1 MRNESLQMLLIAVP
15 TGLLSEAG
23 IHPKDSLSMYAGKGK
38 IIISN
43 DFFEDYVCDRDCEN
57 CPMSDVDC
65 NGECEICPCV
75 DMCENAEVIGY
86 D

>member
-23 IHPKDSLSMYAGKGK
+23 IHPKDSLSMYAGEGK

-43 DFFEDYVCDRDCEN
+43 DFLRIMYAT
-57 CPMSDVDC
+57 
-65 NGECEICPCV
+65 EIV
-75 DMCENAEVIGY
+75 KIAL
-86 D
+86 